1 MKSCIDTDSTW
12 LVLCSINKSS
22 YEQELAHV
30 QLDWEHLVADMNARK
45 DEDSKFICSI
55 EVENEQLKTALAA
68 KDAEVLDLRSQI
80 EALNREQEACN
91 AQMIDMDTQI
101 SKFSIS
107 FVYKSLAILF
117 ILIPTISKNDS
128 LEYWLYTIQL
138 FVSLIS
144 LSFDLCFIM

>member
-1 MKSCIDTDSTW
+1 
-12 LVLCSINKSS
+12 
-22 YEQELAHV
+22 
-30 QLDWEHLVADMNARK
+30 MNARK

-101 SKFSIS
+101 KTTFRQENFTI
-107 FVYKSLAILF
+107 KSDIH
-117 ILIPTISKNDS
+117 S
-128 LEYWLYTIQL
+128 LEDQL
-138 FVSLIS
+138 ARERHIGV
-144 LSFDLCFIM
+144 DLK

>member
-1 MKSCIDTDSTW
+1 
-12 LVLCSINKSS
+12 
-22 YEQELAHV
+22 
-30 QLDWEHLVADMNARK
+30 MNARK

-107 FVYKSLAILF
+107 FVYKFLAILF
-117 ILIPTISKNDS
+117 ILILTISKNDS
-128 LEYWLYTIQL
+128 LEYRYI
-138 FVSLIS
+138 IS
-144 LSFDLCFIM
+144 NSAIRFSY